1 MKAQVL
7 AVGLTLVVAAAA
19 YADTLVL
26 KNGRRVQ
33 GVLLA
38 VSANEIEFEDRSG
51 LLRRAVRVPRDQV
64 TRIEFGFDEASA
76 SDRDRGWGRDDARDA
91 DTGRPVIPRGMR
103 ERQVVVLANERWLD
117 TGIDVREGQ
126 TVYFASGGEVRWGP
140 RRKDGP
146 AGERN
151 SRPHELRP
159 IPDRPAAALI
169 GRIGSGQDLFFI
181 GAELGPFRMRQSGRL
196 YLGINDDTLEENSGN
211 FRVTISY

>member
-1 MKAQVL
+1 MA
-7 AVGLTLVVAAAA
+7 
-19 YADTLVL
+19 
-26 KNGRRVQ
+26 
-33 GVLLA
+33 
-38 VSANEIEFEDRSG
+38 
-51 LLRRAVRVPRDQV
+51 
-64 TRIEFGFDEASA
+64 RIEFGFDEASGY
-76 SDRDRGWGRDDARDA
+76 DRDRGWGRDEARDA

-169 GRIGSGQDLFFI
+169 GIVPVILGGLLALYCMYRFATEHHHRPGGSEIRIDL
-181 GAELGPFRMRQSGRL
+181 GAPAERPGR
-196 YLGINDDTLEENSGN
+196 
-211 FRVTISY
+211 